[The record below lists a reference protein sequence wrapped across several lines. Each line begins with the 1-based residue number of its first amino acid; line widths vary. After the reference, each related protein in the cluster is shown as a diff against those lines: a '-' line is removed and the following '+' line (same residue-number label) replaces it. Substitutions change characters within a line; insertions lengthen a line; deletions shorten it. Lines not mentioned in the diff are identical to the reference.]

1 MYWLGSICNS
11 QSSRNVTIDELL
23 PIPVFGEDD
32 IKEPEILHLDYI
44 HMLICWLFLG
54 YSQEFTL
61 CLNLPFIQQCNKTT
75 LHSLYPYIV
84 QRYTIHYC
92 Q

>member
-11 QSSRNVTIDELL
+11 QSARNVTTDELL

-44 HMLICWLFLG
+44 HMLIC
-54 YSQEFTL
+54 
-61 CLNLPFIQQCNKTT
+61 
-75 LHSLYPYIV
+75 
-84 QRYTIHYC
+84 
-92 Q
+92 